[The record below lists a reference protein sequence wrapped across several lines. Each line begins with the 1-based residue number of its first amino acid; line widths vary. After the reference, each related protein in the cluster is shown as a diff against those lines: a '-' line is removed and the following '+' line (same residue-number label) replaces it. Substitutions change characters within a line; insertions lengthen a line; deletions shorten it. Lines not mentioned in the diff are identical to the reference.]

1 MGRLK
6 VMRPRPR
13 LISQA
18 ELRSFVALQ
27 NSLRLIQRFYDQ
39 RSGELLAALLAGG
52 EVESGTHIAEVVSRA
67 HGPKLERRLLVR

>member
-1 MGRLK
+1 MGLK
-6 VMRPRPR
+6 VMHPIRR

-27 NSLRLIQRFYDQ
+27 NSLRLIQSFYDQ
-39 RSGELLAALLAGG
+39 RSADLLAALLTGG
-52 EVESGTHIAEVVSRA
+52 RVELGTHIAEVVSRT